1 MSTPFRRLRLYAI
14 VAVAAVAVTSAV
26 TGTRVVAGGD
36 SGRSYRQVNLV
47 SDVSGVAAV
56 TDPNLVN
63 PWGLVHSPT
72 SPWWISDNG
81 TGVSTLYDG
90 AGEPFPVGSPLMV
103 TIPPPAGGSSASPTG
118 VVFNGTSNFTV
129 SAGAT
134 SAPAL
139 FIFATEDGT
148 ISGWAPQVDLHNA
161 ILEVDNSANPTAASG
176 AVYKGLAP
184 GTANGADFLYATN
197 FRAARIDVFD
207 HAFKPVSAFSFS
219 DAAIPAGFAPF
230 GIANIGNKLYVTYA
244 EQNAAKHDDVSGP
257 GNGFVDVYSSTGALL
272 QRLVSHGVLNSPW
285 GMALAPNGFGKFSR
299 DLLVGNFGDGHIN
312 AYDPKNGELQG
323 TLLDEDGKPIVIGGL
338 WGLGFG
344 NGANAGPTHD
354 LFFTAGIGAE
364 GHGLFGDLKLDDRN

>member
-36 SGRSYRQVNLV
+36 PGRSYRQVNLV

-90 AGEPFPVGSPLMV
+90 AGEPFPVGSPLVV

-118 VVFNGTSNFTV
+118 VVFNGTSNFTL

-176 AVYKGLAP
+176 AVYKGLAL

>member
-36 SGRSYRQVNLV
+36 SGLSYRQVNLV

-90 AGEPFPVGSPLMV
+90 AGEPFPVGSPLVV
-103 TIPPPAGGSSASPTG
+103 TIPPPAGGSAASPTG

-129 SAGAT
+129 SAGAR

-139 FIFATEDGT
+139 FIFAAEDGT
-148 ISGWAPQVDLHNA
+148 ISGWAPRVDLHNA

-176 AVYKGLAP
+176 AVYKGLAL

>member
-14 VAVAAVAVTSAV
+14 VAVAAVAVTSAA
-26 TGTRVVAGGD
+26 TATRVVAGGD
-36 SGRSYRQVNLV
+36 PGRSYRQVNLV

-90 AGEPFPVGSPLMV
+90 AGEPFPVGSPLVV

-118 VVFNGTSNFTV
+118 VVFNGTSNFTL

-176 AVYKGLAP
+176 AVYKGLAL

-312 AYDPKNGELQG
+312 AYDPKNGQLEG

-338 WGLGFG
+338 WSLGFG

-354 LFFTAGIGAE
+354 LFFTAGIGDE